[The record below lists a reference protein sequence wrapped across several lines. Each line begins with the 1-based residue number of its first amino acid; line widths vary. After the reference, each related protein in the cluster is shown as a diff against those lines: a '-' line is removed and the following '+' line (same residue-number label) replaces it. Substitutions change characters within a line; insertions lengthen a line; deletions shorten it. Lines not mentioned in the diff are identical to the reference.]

1 MTLDL
6 LSQGVPVVT
15 MGGDQACSRTTASIL
30 GCFGPDGLVAEGRD
44 AWIGRVLALI
54 DDAEARRAL
63 RAELRAT
70 HIPRLAA
77 AIPATIRAVEA
88 QLLSLAGG

>member
-15 MGGDQACSRTTASIL
+15 MGGGQACSRTTASIL
-30 GCFGPDGLVAEGRD
+30 ACLGPDGLVAEGRD